1 MESDTK
7 SFFRADQSKKHPVCY
22 PSSGIFILDLI
33 FFRAWVSTLPREDV
47 FSCLV
52 PASLGRWAF
61 SSIWCCWKSTLNI
74 LFFLGHSLSL
84 FWNMMSWWPSGN
96 YGTRWEWRSV
106 VHVSVLLKYKC
117 NLVGIIWFCSKEVC
131 LNSTEVQLR
140 RKQFNFAQGTS
151 LHPLHWRTG
160 HIKEA
165 RGRTIHDADCGQ
177 V

>member
-7 SFFRADQSKKHPVCY
+7 SFLGRTSQKN
-22 PSSGIFILDLI
+22 
-33 FFRAWVSTLPREDV
+33 TLYATHPRE
-47 FSCLV
+47 FSYLILSSSERGFQPCQGRMYFHALFRPHWAGEPFPLYGVVGNQLSISFSFLV
-52 PASLGRWAF
+52 ILWAY
-61 SSIWCCWKSTLNI
+61 SET
-74 LFFLGHSLSL
+74 
-84 FWNMMSWWPSGN
+84 WWPSGD
-96 YGTRWEWRSV
+96 YGTSWEWRSV

-140 RKQFNFAQGTS
+140 GKQFSFAQGTS